1 MYDEYVALNQDTLD
15 RIEIVPM
22 TVHLVVRNNNRLLVT
37 MYTDV
42 EQFLLY
48 QTKNSSNESFQNS
61 THNHSIEL
69 INGIQSIQTSLSNNI
84 LARQMTFVCL
94 SCS

>member
-48 QTKNSSNESFQNS
+48 QTKTRRMNLFKTLLTTIRLNSSMVSKVSKQVFRIAFS
-61 THNHSIEL
+61 HDK
-69 INGIQSIQTSLSNNI
+69 
-84 LARQMTFVCL
+84 
-94 SCS
+94 

>member
-48 QTKNSSNESFQNS
+48 QTKTRRMNLFKTLLTTIRLNSSMVSKVSKQVFR
-61 THNHSIEL
+61 I
-69 INGIQSIQTSLSNNI
+69 
-84 LARQMTFVCL
+84 TF
-94 SCS
+94 SHDK